1 MEWKGSS
8 LGLHGKN
15 GKAKEKHW
23 AQMCKAK
30 YMSREKEKKRIKA
43 WRWAQWKRK
52 REEAGNE
59 WNWWQRES
67 LNLNLF
73 IDEIVLLTQEF
84 CDPEKPIFLDSPTS
98 LQALEKSF
106 WWHLHVVILIVWDEM
121 QFCFMWLV
129 NNKELECY
137 LKHFSDWVKHLLG
150 EIF

>member
-8 LGLHGKN
+8 LGLHREN

-23 AQMCKAK
+23 AQVLKRK
-30 YMSREKEKKRIKA
+30 WEKEKKRIKT

-52 REEAGNE
+52 REEVGNE

-84 CDPEKPIFLDSPTS
+84 CDPEKPIFLVSLTS

-106 WWHLHVVILIVWDEM
+106 WWHLHGKMLIV
-121 QFCFMWLV
+121 
-129 NNKELECY
+129 
-137 LKHFSDWVKHLLG
+137 
-150 EIF
+150 